1 MLDEE
6 HARDHHNA
14 KDPLEKQTEEGLR
27 RMTF

>member
-6 HARDHHNA
+6 HARDHHNF
-14 KDPLEKQTEEGLR
+14 KDPLKKQSEEGLG